1 MRFFR
6 QLGCLFSFPDN
17 CNQLA
22 QVRVIADVIT
32 SYNIITMQF
41 NLFAVHDAAVVWL
54 NSVHQ
59 LTGPSAVSDQL
70 PLVPSRAPW
79 ET

>member
-6 QLGCLFSFPDN
+6 QLECLSSFPDDV
-17 CNQLA
+17 NQLA
-22 QVRVIADVIT
+22 QVRVTADVIT
-32 SYNIITMQF
+32 SYNIITTQF
-41 NLFAVHDAAVVWL
+41 NLFAVQDAAVAWL

-59 LTGPSAVSDQL
+59 LTSPSAVSDQL
-70 PLVPSRAPW
+70 LLVASCAPW